1 VASVAPAPVWAEA
14 ESEGEGSGAP
24 GPPPIGFEEP
34 GELSGG
40 EETALGEAAL
50 ESGEEIE
57 EEEEEAVVVPEEVGA
72 EAAPPPVPEAPL
84 PGEEAEP
91 PSPEETAPAVTTAPT
106 PTPSYEAESAEPVY
120 ESAAEA
126 NAPEAV
132 VRNEALVEP
141 EAEALPGPT
150 HHRRTAAGDAGASPP
165 AAEPE
170 TSPIEPEPVPV
181 ESSPAVTAVRPQS
194 LAGDGRHIVRPGEC
208 LWTIAEGV
216 LPAGASEARIAA
228 EVHRLW
234 RLNAARIG
242 TGDPSLI
249 LVGTELRL
257 R

>member
-34 GELSGG
+34 AELSGG

-57 EEEEEAVVVPEEVGA
+57 EEEVVVPEEVGA
-72 EAAPPPVPEAPL
+72 EAAPPPPVPEAPP
-84 PGEEAEP
+84 PGEEAGP
-91 PSPEETAPAVTTAPT
+91 PSPEETPPAVTTAPT

-120 ESAAEA
+120 EAAAEPVT
-126 NAPEAV
+126 PEAV

-141 EAEALPGPT
+141 EAEALPSPT
-150 HHRRTAAGDAGASPP
+150 RHRRTAAGDAGASPP
-165 AAEPE
+165 AAEPG

-181 ESSPAVTAVRPQS
+181 ESTPAVTAVRPQS
-194 LAGDGRHIVRPGEC
+194 LAGDGRHVVRPGEC